1 MSQRVHIDAV
11 AGTVLRDRLFELG
24 VEFPCGGTLLCG
36 TCRIRVVEG
45 DVPVSD
51 EMRAA
56 LRPDEITDGWRL
68 GCFAV
73 ANGPVTVE
81 VEQWTAP
88 VLVGHETL
96 RAEPRPGLGIAIDLG
111 TTTLAAQL
119 VDLGTG
125 EVIATETGLN
135 PQARHGADLMSRI
148 GFDMVQPGILRGLI
162 RVELGAMVR
171 KLADGRTIQEVLI
184 CGNTAMHHL
193 FCGLSVDALAE
204 APFRTPF
211 LNPQPFKA
219 GDLEWDTEIAGR
231 VTFLPNIGGFVGS
244 DILAGLIACGLGNE
258 GAVAAFADLGT
269 NGEVAL
275 GSSTGIVCA
284 STAAGPAFEAG
295 RIRMGM
301 RAGAGAIDR
310 VEWHAGA
317 LHCNVIGGGAARGLC
332 GSGLVDAVA
341 ALSEA
346 GQVQST
352 GRFNGGAR
360 EFELAAGVALAQS
373 DIRELQLAKG
383 AIAAGALM
391 LRKRLG
397 AEPPA
402 RFHLAGAFG
411 NYVRAESAKRIGL
424 LPMDSEA
431 VPEGNSALRGTRLLL
446 LRPASRDALI
456 QETLNRTEHV
466 ELGGGSAFQDAF
478 AQCMRLAPL
487 GWNRLEEA

>member
-1 MSQRVHIDAV
+1 MHIDAA
-11 AGTVLRDRLFELG
+11 AGTPLRDRLFELG

-36 TCRIRVVEG
+36 SCRIRVVEG
-45 DVPVSD
+45 EVPVSD
-51 EMRAA
+51 EMREA
-56 LRPDEITDGWRL
+56 LSEEEIEDGWRL

-73 ANGPVTVE
+73 AKGPVTVE

-96 RAEPRPGLGIAIDLG
+96 EAEPRQGLGIAIDLG

-119 VDLGTG
+119 VDLSNG
-125 EVIATETGLN
+125 EVVATETGLN

-148 GFDMVQPGILRGLI
+148 GFDMAQPGILRGLI
-162 RVELGAMVR
+162 REELGAMVR
-171 KLADGRTIQEVLI
+171 SLAGYGQVEEILL

-193 FCGLSVDALAE
+193 FCGLPVDALAE
-204 APFRTPF
+204 APFRTAF
-211 LNPQPFKA
+211 LGA
-219 GDLEWDTEIAGR
+219 RTHSARELGWDADVSGG

-244 DILAGLIACGLGNE
+244 DILAGLIACGLGQA
-258 GAVAAFADLGT
+258 GPVAAFADLGT

-275 GSSTGIVCA
+275 GSSRGIVCA

-310 VEWHAGA
+310 VEWRGGA
-317 LHCNVIGGGAARGLC
+317 LHCNVIGSVAARGIC

-341 ALSEA
+341 ALAEA
-346 GQVQST
+346 GRLQPT
-352 GRFNGGAR
+352 GRLNGGAK
-360 EFELAAGVALAQS
+360 EVELTSGVLLAQA

-383 AIAAGALM
+383 AIAAGALL

-397 AEPPA
+397 VAAPA

-411 NYVRAESAKRIGL
+411 NYVRSESAKRIGL
-424 LPMDSEA
+424 LPLDSEV
-431 VPEGNSALRGTRLLL
+431 VPEGNAALRGTRLLL
-446 LRPASRDALI
+446 LRPSIRSSLI
-456 QETLNRTEHV
+456 QETRERTEHI

-478 AQCMRLAPL
+478 AECMRLAPL
-487 GWNRLEEA
+487 EWNRLDET

>member
-1 MSQRVHIDAV
+1 MSQRVHIDLAQ
-11 AGTVLRDRLFELG
+11 GTPLRDRLFELG

-36 TCRIRVVEG
+36 NCRIRVVEG
-45 DVPVSD
+45 DVPIGD

-56 LRPDEITDGWRL
+56 LGADEIANGWRL

-88 VLVGHETL
+88 VLAGHETL
-96 RAEPRPGLGIAIDLG
+96 QAEPRPGLGIAIDLG

-119 VDLGTG
+119 VDLGNG
-125 EVIATETGLN
+125 EVVATETGLN
-135 PQARHGADLMSRI
+135 PQAQHGADLMSRI
-148 GFDMVQPGILRGLI
+148 GFEMAQPGALRGLI
-162 RVELGAMVR
+162 RQELGTMVR
-171 KLADGRTIQEVLI
+171 KLARGHAVEEVLL

-211 LNPQPFKA
+211 LNSQTFSGP
-219 GDLEWDTEIAGR
+219 DLGWETEIAGG
-231 VTFLPNIGGFVGS
+231 VMFLPNIGGFVGS
-244 DILAGLIACGLGNE
+244 DILAGLIACGLGQQ

-275 GSSTGIVCA
+275 GSSHGIVCA

-310 VEWHAGA
+310 VEWRSGA
-317 LHCNVIGGGAARGLC
+317 LHCKVIGGGAARGLC

-341 ALSEA
+341 ALIEA
-346 GQVQST
+346 GRVQPT
-352 GRFNGGAR
+352 GRLNGGAR
-360 EFELAAGVALAQS
+360 EVELTTGVVLSQA

-391 LRKRLG
+391 LRERLG
-397 AEPPA
+397 ADPPA

-411 NYVRAESAKRIGL
+411 NYVRAASAKRIGL
-424 LPMDSEA
+424 LPLDSE
-431 VPEGNSALRGTRLLL
+431 VRPEGNAALRGTRLLL
-446 LRPASRDALI
+446 LRPATRRSLI
-456 QETLNRTEHV
+456 QETLDRTEHV

-487 GWNRLEEA
+487 AWNRLAER